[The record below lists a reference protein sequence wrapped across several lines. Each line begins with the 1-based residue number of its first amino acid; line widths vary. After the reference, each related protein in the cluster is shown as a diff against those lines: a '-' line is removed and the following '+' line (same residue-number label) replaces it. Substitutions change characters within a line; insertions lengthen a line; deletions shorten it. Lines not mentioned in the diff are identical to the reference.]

1 MSRVLIFGA
10 GGFVGSYLAKELRD
24 HNYEVIGSDLKIP
37 EYKHFSDFK
46 TGNLLDKDSVMK
58 IVSEI
63 NPDAIINL
71 AAISSVGQSWNIP
84 DVTMQVNVVGAINL
98 MEAAK
103 TLENIPKLMFIGS
116 SEEYKISEEAISEKT
131 PLDANNP
138 YGISKLTQERFAELY
153 RERYGMEVYYVR
165 PFNHTGVGQR
175 DNFVLPSFC
184 KQAAEIDKT
193 GNPGVIHVGNLAARR
208 DFSDVR
214 DIVRAYRMI
223 LESGDCRKVY
233 NVGSGEAHELSE
245 LLQYITGLSEQKI
258 DIQVDKDRFRP
269 IDTPVICCDHSLI
282 TKELGWKPE
291 CSIYDTLKEMFL
303 FYKKQ

>member
-291 CSIYDTLKEMFL
+291 YSIYDTLKEMFL

>member
-153 RERYGMEVYYVR
+153 RERYGMEGCVR
-165 PFNHTGVGQR
+165 GTGVPARASSFRPYPVKKDPSGRPRPASRSSRTVLRTRLWQR
-175 DNFVLPSFC
+175 PSF
-184 KQAAEIDKT
+184 
-193 GNPGVIHVGNLAARR
+193 
-208 DFSDVR
+208 
-214 DIVRAYRMI
+214 
-223 LESGDCRKVY
+223 
-233 NVGSGEAHELSE
+233 
-245 LLQYITGLSEQKI
+245 
-258 DIQVDKDRFRP
+258 
-269 IDTPVICCDHSLI
+269 
-282 TKELGWKPE
+282 
-291 CSIYDTLKEMFL
+291 
-303 FYKKQ
+303 